1 MSVQAFNKLAIQLLS
16 DMSSVFPELIT
27 AKEQIE
33 AIVKHD
39 NRSTLPM
46 VLFESTNDSVENKN
60 IERYAFGIEFDTFME
75 KLSAKNRKKVQKYFD
90 ELSSLLEKTDLGTKE
105 VANRM
110 RILKESNALE
120 EIDNLLKDPSQL
132 LSLIND
138 PSQLESLISTM
149 KQNPE
154 LAEMAN
160 QVTKNFKEQDVSSLM
175 QAAAPALLK
184 LQFN

>member
-1 MSVQAFNKLAIQLLS
+1 MSVPAFNKLSIQLLS

-33 AIVKHD
+33 AILKHD

-46 VLFESTNDSVENKN
+46 VLFESTNDSENKN
-60 IERYAFGIEFDTFME
+60 IERYAFGIEFDTYMD

-90 ELSSLLEKTDLGTKE
+90 ELSSLLEKTESGTKE

-110 RILKESNALE
+110 RVLKESNALE

-160 QVTKNFKEQDVSSLM
+160 QVTKNFKEQDVSALI